1 MTHGRDGADIFARRD
16 EADWAMFLRASA
28 RDTSS
33 ADPWRR
39 SVGASSE
46 PQELEPDLARADAS
60 ADGGSVRHFHARV
73 VGLPYPNAD
82 GTSRREAVTRLR
94 RWERVRLRHRP
105 DNPVDAN
112 AVEVLRAPDERQLG
126 FLPAP
131 LAAEVVAAA
140 RTGTRYLAVVSEVTG
155 PSQDDL
161 LAVAPVRATL
171 VVLALEGGATVA
183 VAREHLLNVIRG
195 A

>member
-16 EADWAMFLRASA
+16 DSDWAMFLRGSA

-33 ADPWRR
+33 AGPWSRR
-39 SVGASSE
+39 VGDGPE
-46 PQELEPDLARADAS
+46 PQELEPEVSGGDES
-60 ADGGSVRHFHARV
+60 ADGGAVRHFHAPV

-105 DNPVDAN
+105 DNPVDVN
-112 AVEVLRAPDERQLG
+112 AVEVLRSPDGRQLG
-126 FLPAP
+126 FLPAAV
-131 LAAEVVAAA
+131 AADVVAAA
-140 RTGTRYLAVVSEVTG
+140 RSGTRYLAVVGDVSA
-155 PSQDDL
+155 PSPDDL

-171 VVLALEGGATVA
+171 LVLVLEGGATVA
-183 VAREHLLNVIRG
+183 MARRHLIRLMNG
-195 A
+195 G